1 MKKNLLIVVFICLS
15 TCYFTQ
21 NENNRGYKVNIGDQ
35 LPKLKMEMR
44 SGEIWTNNNL
54 KNKVVVL
61 QFTGSWCSVCRKEM
75 PELEKQV
82 WQKFKSKDFLLIGI
96 DTKESKEKVD
106 LFIKKIGVTYP
117 VAYDPNGKI
126 FSDFTVEGAG
136 VTRNIVVNKKGE
148 IVFLTRLYEEKEFNS
163 MIEKIESLIN

>member
-1 MKKNLLIVVFICLS
+1 MKKNLLIVVFISLC

-126 FSDFTVEGAG
+126 FSDFTLEGAG

-163 MIEKIESLIN
+163 MIKKIESLIN